1 MLSQVDPLGDT
12 SIGPQASK
20 AANVAPVRHGHRCVR
35 RNAAAP
41 DLDRWLCPIA
51 CAAQLVSSAL
61 RQPEFPERGATP
73 RLLEC
78 GPVPSRPSPPSRIAT
93 CRLPS
98 VDRHFDV
105 ATGWHST
112 ARSRS
117 RTDSA
122 ASRSQYRDT
131 LRPAACGPA
140 QCELRRVCYAA
151 ETVQVV
157 ASAAVRLCRR
167 LASPGVA
174 WQRPESQGPI
184 RCGHVPWPGTRD
196 PCSCWPLVGRVDLQS
211 RPLALVTVD
220 SCPTPLSLMLAPVW
234 PRPSSGCPS
243 AATPAR
249 AV

>member
-41 DLDRWLCPIA
+41 DLDRWLCPIE

-78 GPVPSRPSPPSRIAT
+78 GPVPPRPSPPSRIAT

-105 ATGWHST
+105 ATGSAGTAPLDLALPPPT
-112 ARSRS
+112 ARSVETHFVPR
-117 RTDSA
+117 RA
-122 ASRSQYRDT
+122 ARRN
-131 LRPAACGPA
+131 ANFGACA
-140 QCELRRVCYAA
+140 TR
-151 ETVQVV
+151 
-157 ASAAVRLCRR
+157 RR
-167 LASPGVA
+167 LSK
-174 WQRPESQGPI
+174 S
-184 RCGHVPWPGTRD
+184 
-196 PCSCWPLVGRVDLQS
+196 
-211 RPLALVTVD
+211 
-220 SCPTPLSLMLAPVW
+220 
-234 PRPSSGCPS
+234 
-243 AATPAR
+243 
-249 AV
+249 

>member
-1 MLSQVDPLGDT
+1 MAVPDRVCSAA
-12 SIGPQASK
+12 SIVST
-20 AANVAPVRHGHRCVR
+20 AATRIPRAR
-35 RNAAAP
+35 RNAQTLGVRARPAP
-41 DLDRWLCPIA
+41 AIST
-51 CAAQLVSSAL
+51 VK
-61 RQPEFPERGATP
+61 
-73 RLLEC
+73 
-78 GPVPSRPSPPSRIAT
+78 
-93 CRLPS
+93 
-98 VDRHFDV
+98 DRHLPL
-105 ATGWHST
+105 AQCRQTLRCSNRLRRHST

-117 RTDSA
+117 SA
-122 ASRSQYRDT
+122 ANRSQCRDT